1 MYLVVS
7 LSPSFFLILLHSSPA
22 CSRKENRND
31 RDKYV
36 KYILTPPLESCSVLG
51 NSVVASPENT
61 FK

>member
-7 LSPSFFLILLHSSPA
+7 LSPSFFLILLRSSP
-22 CSRKENRND
+22 CSRKETRND